1 MLLSY
6 PLWCRSFF
14 ANEYHN
20 GAEIILNSH
29 FLTKKIYM
37 LPHNKFVPIVSV
49 FSSFF
54 YFFQT
59 LLITLIRL
67 SSGTFA
73 QKKSW
78 FLYYSLH
85 CKPKYLLYLIWQFHS
100 SIFMTSKRKNWFRKT
115 LNKLHNIKEKPFMR
129 HILNKYWSV
138 FIKREVHCRFILQ
151 QIFVVQCNLD
161 LVTLNLATTCDLVT
175 ILQRPFFNLL
185 HKIIRFSDIMRFSD
199 SFWGDQKCH

>member
-1 MLLSY
+1 MIPNWMDWVQVIPLIIQDQFYTIQNLQRSPIPQTSNWSGTVSYSKPALKINSFFPLYLMQMLLSY

-49 FSSFF
+49 FSFFF

-85 CKPKYLLYLIWQFHS
+85 CKPKYFLLI
-100 SIFMTSKRKNWFRKT
+100 
-115 LNKLHNIKEKPFMR
+115 
-129 HILNKYWSV
+129 
-138 FIKREVHCRFILQ
+138 
-151 QIFVVQCNLD
+151 
-161 LVTLNLATTCDLVT
+161 
-175 ILQRPFFNLL
+175 
-185 HKIIRFSDIMRFSD
+185 
-199 SFWGDQKCH
+199 